1 MDLQLSG
8 RTAIVTGGRRGIGLA
23 IARRLVEEGCHVS
36 ILSRESNA
44 LAEPLALLADLGL
57 GKAFGAT
64 VDLTDGDAYRSCLE
78 GEVARLGGLDIF
90 VHNASGAAGFD
101 EAGWQRNLQTDIF
114 GLTRAAD
121 VVVPAMR
128 ASGGGSIV
136 ALSSIAAQEEFSN
149 SNSFGPMKAAMTVF
163 ANNLAQRVA
172 ADGIRVNIVSPG
184 PVEYAGGSWERVRR
198 ADPERFASIVAR
210 MPYGRMGT
218 EDEIADVV
226 AFLASPRSS
235 LVTST
240 NLVADGGYTKR
251 YKF

>member
-1 MDLQLSG
+1 MDLRLGDSN
-8 RTAIVTGGRRGIGLA
+8 AIVTGGRRGIGLA
-23 IARRLVEEGCHVS
+23 IARRLVEEGCNVS
-36 ILSRESNA
+36 ILSRESAA
-44 LAEPLALLADLGL
+44 LAEPLAALAHAGP
-57 GKAFGAT
+57 GRAFGAT
-64 VDLTDGDAYRSCLE
+64 VDLTDADAYRSCLAHE
-78 GEVARLGGLDIF
+78 IDRLGGLDVF

-101 EAGWQRNLQTDIF
+101 EAGWERNLQTDIF

-121 VVVPAMR
+121 IVVPAMQAR
-128 ASGGGSIV
+128 GGGSIV

-172 ADGIRVNIVSPG
+172 GDNIRVNIVSPG

-198 ADPERFASIVAR
+198 TDPERFASIVAN
-210 MPYGRMGT
+210 MPRGRMGT
-218 EDEIADVV
+218 EDEIADITV
-226 AFLASPRSS
+226 FLASPRSS